1 VSDLTLTS
9 VNPSLDEMQNLED
22 LIYEFNS
29 RATGMADGEMLAFF
43 ERARVVARSMA
54 GSHRWRPFRHTL
66 NKTAEPGH

>member
-9 VNPSLDEMQNLED
+9 VNPSPDEVQYLED

-43 ERARVVARSMA
+43 ERARRGEVDGRFA
-54 GSHRWRPFRHTL
+54 
-66 NKTAEPGH
+66 